1 MQKKDETVLKSETK
15 FLNQGLILND
25 MGIAVIF
32 DMDGVLVNTIPFHK
46 QAWKAF
52 CKKYNFEYS
61 EEELNRI
68 LPGKTTAHLLRLLFG
83 KDLSE
88 EEIKRLA
95 QEKGEFY
102 RGFSYKNLELIKG
115 AVPFLE
121 ELTKNKIPIAI
132 GTSGSPNNVSFIM
145 NNTPLKNY
153 FEVIVDSSQVTKS
166 KPDPEVFLTAAKKI
180 GAEPKD
186 CIVFEDSLAGIE
198 AAKRAG
204 MKAIGLTTTHPREE
218 LNEADLVIDD
228 FSEISL
234 DLIKRF
240 LKQN

>member
-153 FEVIVDSSQVTKS
+153 FEVRPHKEWLFINKDNKPYVQSQS
-166 KPDPEVFLTAAKKI
+166 IIDYHLKPLLKGYRSLFPLCRPFSAFPFLHMKK
-180 GAEPKD
+180 
-186 CIVFEDSLAGIE
+186 V
-198 AAKRAG
+198 
-204 MKAIGLTTTHPREE
+204 
-218 LNEADLVIDD
+218 LN
-228 FSEISL
+228 
-234 DLIKRF
+234 
-240 LKQN
+240 